1 MPGQGPLRI
10 LSCMVVLI
18 RWTLHWT
25 KGMARVFQQKIQSH
39 PLPGGNK
46 TNCSWCISII
56 IFLCIL
62 LTFRKVVMMK
72 TYKRKDKSKLDDSQN
87 NALPEEALSK
97 KCKTESSHSSDSMLH
112 IQDISSHSKSS
123 GKLGPILTSFS
134 HAPCSVPLVAASQPD
149 CSIGVNWVGNWPQ
162 ARLVLFNNIRSIV

>member
-1 MPGQGPLRI
+1 ML
-10 LSCMVVLI
+10 
-18 RWTLHWT
+18 
-25 KGMARVFQQKIQSH
+25 
-39 PLPGGNK
+39 
-46 TNCSWCISII
+46 
-56 IFLCIL
+56 L

-72 TYKRKDKSKLDDSQN
+72 TYKRKEKGKLDDSQN

-97 KCKTESSHSSDSMLH
+97 KCITEGSQSSDSTLH

-134 HAPCSVPLVAASQPD
+134 HAPCSVPLVAASKTD

-162 ARLVLFNNIRSIV
+162 ARYVGPSHQYSVHS